1 MLAREDYIGV
11 TVEGFYFDRNEN
23 VSHTPGMN
31 RHIGKPGEIIG
42 IGPSKKTYSLR
53 FQDGSQYNY
62 PADKIHEMFPQTST
76 DLKSLFNEIQK
87 L

>member
-1 MLAREDYIGV
+1 MIAREENVGLTIK
-11 TVEGFYFDRNEN
+11 GFYFDRTKD

-31 RHIGKPGEIIG
+31 RHIGESGEIIG
-42 IGPSKKTYSLR
+42 IGASGNTYRVGFPTGGVYS
-53 FQDGSQYNY
+53 Y
-62 PADKIHEMFPQTST
+62 PADKVHEMFPQTST